1 MRAVTGQRLAERRTN
16 QGCLLQVSAAVAVL
30 SKLRGGGCAAYWP
43 ELIACFRWTPSTGGS
58 RLSIAALDPVPI
70 ELQILPA

>member
-16 QGCLLQVSAAVAVL
+16 QGCLLQVSAAVL
-30 SKLRGGGCAAYWP
+30 SKHRGGAGCAASWP

-58 RLSIAALDPVPI
+58 RLSIAALDPVPTD
-70 ELQILPA
+70 LQILPA